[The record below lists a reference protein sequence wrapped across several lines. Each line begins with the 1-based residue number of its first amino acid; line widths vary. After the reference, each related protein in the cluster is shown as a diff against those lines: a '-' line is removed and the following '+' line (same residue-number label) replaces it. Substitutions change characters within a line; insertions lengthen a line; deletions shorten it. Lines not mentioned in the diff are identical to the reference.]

1 MKKIILWWG
10 RFDENYSRNRILRNQ
25 MKKLGYQIIDFK
37 PFISKFGHLQAIV
50 SLKWA
55 PSIIWVPCFRHRDL
69 ESASKWAFQK
79 NIPIIFDP
87 LISSWDKKINEQSKY
102 KKTSKE
108 SLSLKKKEST
118 LFNKSNLLVADT
130 EAHKKFFIKEFKI
143 PEKKIFVI
151 NVGAEEKIFFPNKKI
166 VVSNQDILF
175 YGSFLELHGVK
186 VIIDAAKILK
196 DESIKWTL
204 IGDFKKIK
212 PKDLPLNI
220 SFESTMNIKK
230 LAFKINKATLLLG
243 IFSSSEKANNVI
255 PNKVFQSLA
264 CGKTVIT
271 RYADAYPKSFF
282 KKNMGI
288 FFVKPNDPMALAQQV
303 LKVINDK
310 KLIEK
315 TNKLAR
321 YTFENFYSEEK
332 IRKQV
337 HTLFKRLL

>member
-10 RFDENYSRNRILRNQ
+10 RFDEDYSRNRILRSQ

-37 PFISKFGHLQAIV
+37 PLISYLGYLQAFISIKFI
-50 SLKWA
+50 

-69 ESASKWAFQK
+69 KSASKWATK
-79 NIPIIFDP
+79 KKIPIIFDP
-87 LISSWDKKINEQSKY
+87 LISSWDKKINEQLKY

-108 SLSLKKKEST
+108 SLSLKKNESE
-118 LFNKSNLLVADT
+118 LFNKPNLLVADT
-130 EAHKKFFIKEFKI
+130 VAHKRFFMKEFNI

-166 VVSNQDILF
+166 IASDRQILF
-175 YGSFLELHGVK
+175 YGSFLELHGVN

-204 IGDFKKIK
+204 IGDFQKIK
-212 PKDLPLNI
+212 LEGLPSNI
-220 SFESTMNIKK
+220 SFESTMNIN
-230 LAFKINKATLLLG
+230 KIVERIHKATVLLG
-243 IFSSSEKANNVI
+243 IFSGSDKANNVI
-255 PNKVFQSLA
+255 PNKVYQSLA
-264 CGKTVIT
+264 CGKTIIT
-271 RYADAYPKSFF
+271 RYAEAYPQFFF

-288 FFVKPNDPMALAQQV
+288 FFVKPNDAKALAEEV

-315 TNKLAR
+315 TNELAR
-321 YTFENFYSEEK
+321 STFNTFYSEEK
-332 IRKQV
+332 IKKQV
-337 HTLFKRLL
+337 HALFKRLL

>member
-37 PFISKFGHLQAIV
+37 PLISCLGYLQAFISIKFIPAL
-50 SLKWA
+50 
-55 PSIIWVPCFRHRDL
+55 IWVPCFRHRDL
-69 ESASKWAFQK
+69 KCAAKWANRNK
-79 NIPIIFDP
+79 IPIIFDP

-102 KKTSKE
+102 KKTSRE

-130 EAHKKFFIKEFKI
+130 EAHKRFFMKEFNI

-151 NVGAEEKIFFPNKKI
+151 NVGAEEKIFFPNKN
-166 VVSNQDILF
+166 VVASNQDILF

-186 VIIDAAKILK
+186 VIIDAARILK

-204 IGDFKKIK
+204 IGDFHKINLEG
-212 PKDLPLNI
+212 LPSNI
-220 SFESTMNIKK
+220 SFESTMNAKK
-230 LAFKINKATLLLG
+230 LVKKIHKATLLLG

-255 PNKVFQSLA
+255 PNKVYQSLA

-271 RYADAYPKSFF
+271 RYADAYPQSFF

-288 FFVKPNDPMALAQQV
+288 FFVKPNDPMVLAQRI

-315 TNKLAR
+315 TNELAR
-321 YTFENFYSEEK
+321 STFENFYSEEK
-332 IRKQV
+332 IKKQV
-337 HTLFKRLL
+337 YALFKRLL